1 MPRIHLWK
9 ETTPVARVRFYLATA
24 LVVALLS
31 LLVAPRPLAFPL
43 DDPYIT
49 IHNADVLLAGVD
61 HNYSTS
67 PLTGATSEIHLLL
80 VAFARLFLPS
90 TVALFMICMASACLY
105 AAGLARIAFQ
115 LGASRMM
122 AALFVALGVLCG
134 STPFQLL
141 NGLET
146 GLAMAAVTWALSFS
160 LERSRSM
167 RLPLLC
173 GLMPFVRPELAALSF
188 VLMTRQLWMRFRAG
202 EHAPAIRDVLIAVGI
217 ALPFLMWTWLS
228 IGSLIPTTATAKQ
241 LYFAD
246 QHAPWQKKLQM
257 LTFGF
262 VLSGLLPLAAL
273 AALAWRSKLWTPLLL
288 YVVSFLLALWATFPG
303 GFIHNYG
310 RYFFVLMPVF
320 LYLTLDYLKA
330 SRLGGM
336 GFVVL
341 AGWTAL
347 MLPVAMNEY
356 YADENLTAREYVSLA
371 KWINTNLP
379 PDATL
384 LIHDAGYLSYA
395 TSFRLVDVVGLKTP
409 RSIVYHRACTAPTEG
424 KDRRLAVSSIAMT
437 SGATYA
443 VIMQDKAGFWSSIV
457 QDLATTGW
465 HLREVRSPAIS
476 RGYAVYALTP
486 PADASIACRIA
497 GPTLTAQ
504 HR

>member
-1 MPRIHLWK
+1 MSRIHLWK
-9 ETTPVARVRFYLATA
+9 ETSPVARTRFYLTSA

-31 LLVAPRPLAFPL
+31 ILVAPRPLVFPL

-49 IHNADVLLAGVD
+49 IHNADVLLSGVD

-67 PLTGATSEIHLLL
+67 ALTGATSEIHLLL
-80 VAFARLFLPS
+80 VAFGTLFLPS
-90 TVALFMICMASACLY
+90 SVALFMIGMASAVFY
-105 AAGLARIAFQ
+105 ATGLARIAFQ
-115 LGASRMM
+115 LGASCVT

-146 GLAMAAVTWALSFS
+146 GLAMAVVTWALSFA
-160 LERSRSM
+160 LERSRSV

-173 GLMPFVRPELAALSF
+173 GLMPFVRPELAALSGL
-188 VLMTRQLWMRFRAG
+188 LMARQFWMRVRAG
-202 EHAPAIRDVLIAVGI
+202 EHKWAIRDVLIAAGI
-217 ALPFLMWTWLS
+217 ALPFLTWTWLS
-228 IGSLIPTTATAKQ
+228 IGSLIPTTANAKQ

-246 QHAPWQKKLQM
+246 QHAPWKAKAGMLIVGMLQ
-257 LTFGF
+257 
-262 VLSGLLPLAAL
+262 SGLLPLAAL
-273 AALAWRSKLWTPLLL
+273 AALAWRSRLWTPLFL
-288 YVVSFLLALWATFPG
+288 YVVSFLFALWATFPG

-320 LYLTLDYLKA
+320 LYLTLDYLKT
-330 SRLGGM
+330 SRLSGM
-336 GFVVL
+336 WFVIL

-347 MLPVAMNEY
+347 MLPVGMNDY
-356 YADENLTAREYVSLA
+356 YADELLTAREYVSLA
-371 KWINTNLP
+371 KWVNTNLP

-395 TSFRLVDVVGLKTP
+395 TSFRLVDLVGLKTP
-409 RSIVYHRACTAPTEG
+409 RNVVYHRACTAPTEG

-443 VIMQDKAGFWSSIV
+443 VIMQDTAGFWSSLAR
-457 QDLATTGW
+457 DLESTGW
-465 HLREVRSPAIS
+465 HLREVRAPAIR

-486 PADASIACRIA
+486 PADSSVACRIA
-497 GPTLTAQ
+497 GPTLTAL